1 LQQPPS
7 LIPAMIRKYEEGYQ
21 VVHAIPE
28 YHQSVSLFKKIT
40 SKLYY
45 KVIQQ
50 LGSETVVY
58 KSNEFRLFSHRI
70 ARIARIMPESNLY
83 LRGII
88 MWLCPLEKDQST
100 NRIISSNQW
109 LASTIK
115 YRHQARRNGRTKY
128 SPWQLLSLAFDGMT
142 AISIQPL
149 RFGLFLGMLSIGLAM
164 ILGSWALYM
173 RLFTEQT
180 VSGWTSLMVVV
191 LFFCSIQF
199 LLLGLIGEYIGKI
212 FLLVKGRPG
221 HVVLEQRSSLP
232 PSQFIAP
239 QVPVAQ
245 LKHKSNRKSFF

>member
-83 LRGII
+83 LRGSI
-88 MWLCPLEKDQST
+88 MWLCPLEKDQRSEEHT
-100 NRIISSNQW
+100 SELQSRENLVCR
-109 LASTIK
+109 
-115 YRHQARRNGRTKY
+115 
-128 SPWQLLSLAFDGMT
+128 LL
-142 AISIQPL
+142 
-149 RFGLFLGMLSIGLAM
+149 
-164 ILGSWALYM
+164 
-173 RLFTEQT
+173 
-180 VSGWTSLMVVV
+180 
-191 LFFCSIQF
+191 
-199 LLLGLIGEYIGKI
+199 
-212 FLLVKGRPG
+212 
-221 HVVLEQRSSLP
+221 
-232 PSQFIAP
+232 
-239 QVPVAQ
+239 
-245 LKHKSNRKSFF
+245 